1 MTAILLLLGRLLT
14 GVAAALGLRAAA
26 LPGLG
31 ANRRLGQIRAYGF
44 GAREEAPE
52 FEPRPAAGL
61 ARLADAIGRIAS
73 DRLGNDEEEL
83 RKELMSAGLFSLSPT
98 SFLGYRA
105 LAALGLGGFFL
116 WVTVSSGSTPLT
128 GVVLTIAVTASGWF
142 GPLVYIR
149 RKARMRF
156 EQIEYDLPELVDLL
170 VVIIEAGLGLSSA
183 MQLAS
188 SRITGPLGDELRL
201 TLQEQRMG
209 LGTTESLSNMLVR
222 CETPS
227 MRSFVRSVLQ
237 GETLGVSI
245 GSIMRNLAHDMRIRR
260 RQAAEQRAQKAPVK
274 ILFPLVFFI
283 FPPMFIVLLFPA
295 VYNFSHTF
303 GGGV

>member
-1 MTAILLLLGRLLT
+1 MTAILLLLGLLLT
-14 GVAAALGLRAAA
+14 AVAAALGLRAAA

-44 GAREEAPE
+44 GAREEQPE
-52 FEPRPAAGL
+52 FEPRPATGL
-61 ARLADAIGRIAS
+61 ARLADAIGRLAA
-73 DRLGNDEEEL
+73 DRLGNDEEQL
-83 RKELMSAGLFSLSPT
+83 RKELMAAGLYSLSPT

-105 LAALGLGGFFL
+105 LSAIGLGGLFL
-116 WVTVSSGSTPLT
+116 WLTVSGASTPLT
-128 GVVLTIAVTASGWF
+128 GIVLMVAVTASGWF
-142 GPLVYIR
+142 GPLVYVR
-149 RKARMRF
+149 RKARLRF

-209 LGTTESLSNMLVR
+209 LATTESLSHMLVR

-303 GGGV
+303 GSGV

>member
-1 MTAILLLLGRLLT
+1 MTAILLLLGLLLT
-14 GVAAALGLRAAA
+14 GIAAALGLRAAA

-44 GAREEAPE
+44 GAREETPE
-52 FEPRPAAGL
+52 FEPRPATGL
-61 ARLADAIGRIAS
+61 SRLAEAIGRFAAE
-73 DRLGNDEEEL
+73 RLGNDEDEL
-83 RKELMSAGLFSLSPT
+83 RKELMAAGLYDLSPT

-105 LAALGLGGFFL
+105 LSALGLAGLFGWL
-116 WVTVSSGSTPLT
+116 TVSSGSTPLT
-128 GVVLTIAVTASGWF
+128 AVVLICAVTASGWF

-156 EQIEYDLPELVDLL
+156 EEIEYDLPELVDLL

-209 LGTTESLSNMLVR
+209 LSTTESLSNMLVR

-227 MRSFVRSVLQ
+227 MRSFVRSILQ

-260 RQAAEQRAQKAPVK
+260 RQAAEQRAQKAPIK

>member
-1 MTAILLLLGRLLT
+1 MTAILLLLGLLLT
-14 GVAAALGLRAAA
+14 AIAAALGLRAAA

-44 GAREEAPE
+44 GAREERPE
-52 FEPRPAAGL
+52 FEPRPATGL
-61 ARLADAIGRIAS
+61 ARLADAIGRLAA
-73 DRLGNDEEEL
+73 DRLGNDEEQL
-83 RKELMSAGLFSLSPT
+83 RKELMAAGLYSLSPT

-105 LAALGLGGFFL
+105 LSAVGLGALFL
-116 WVTVSSGSTPLT
+116 WLTVSGASTPLT
-128 GVVLTIAVTASGWF
+128 RIVLTVAVTACGWF
-142 GPLVYIR
+142 GPLVYVR
-149 RKARMRF
+149 RKARLRF

-209 LGTTESLSNMLVR
+209 LATTESLSNMLVR

-245 GSIMRNLAHDMRIRR
+245 GTIMRNLGHDMRLRR
-260 RQAAEQRAQKAPVK
+260 RQAAEERAQKAPIK

-295 VYNFSHTF
+295 VYTF
-303 GGGV
+303 NQTLGSGF